1 MLIHSDYRNDENYY
15 PKTLQIF
22 HKILL
27 YCRYFCSNSDEKY
40 YDEECI
46 HLILEPLKK

>member
-1 MLIHSDYRNDENYY
+1 MM
-15 PKTLQIF
+15 KTIILKLF
-22 HKILL
+22 HKMLF

-46 HLILEPLKK
+46 NLFLEPLKK